1 MSNRVLQ
8 DPGLPARQPTA
19 SYWQQ
24 PLHSGLSGIQST
36 SLPTNRDVVI
46 IGSGITAC
54 SVARELLQSPR
65 DLTLT
70 VLEAREVCS
79 GATGRNGGRINCVAV
94 LDYDKYYQKFGKEA
108 ATKIVRFEL
117 AHFDR
122 ILAAAKELGL
132 EDFEKSEVREV
143 GTCAAVFEDEQLADL
158 RQKLA
163 NFEAAFPD
171 LQGRWRIADQ
181 KEAVETFKIPEAKGA
196 LVGQAGAAWPYR
208 LITSIWASLLTSHSS
223 SLTIESNTPAMNI
236 RRAEVNADY
245 PYAISTPRGIV
256 RARHIFHCTE
266 GHASHLIPGLRGIIV
281 PRRGE
286 MTVQTPGSQFH
297 QRDGAYSWS
306 FYFPHG
312 FDYLTQ
318 NARSGE
324 LFVGGGDVGGEEA
337 LMQPIGIGS
346 DAEEI
351 ITAKAHLA
359 GVLGVVFGQENTGD
373 PPKMRASW
381 TGIMANTLDGVPL
394 VGMLPQ
400 AALDRTAGDRNSA
413 EWICAGYGGY
423 GMVNAW
429 LSGRAVVKMFSGEDV
444 RDWFPG
450 EYVMSSERMGRLQEK
465 LEKVKG
471 SQMHLKALL

>member
-1 MSNRVLQ
+1 MSNRALQ

-24 PLHSGLSGIQST
+24 PLHSGLSSIQST

-181 KEAVETFKIPEAKGA
+181 KEAIEVRFLLSCSHFRPIRNTAKSPPDVQNPQGK
-196 LVGQAGAAWPYR
+196 R
-208 LITSIWASLLTSHSS
+208 SS
-223 SLTIESNTPAMNI
+223 
-236 RRAEVNADY
+236 RR
-245 PYAISTPRGIV
+245 P
-256 RARHIFHCTE
+256 
-266 GHASHLIPGLRGIIV
+266 
-281 PRRGE
+281 
-286 MTVQTPGSQFH
+286 
-297 QRDGAYSWS
+297 SWS
-306 FYFPHG
+306 CMALPAYHEHLGVTLDEPQQQPDHRIQHSG
-312 FDYLTQ
+312 HEYSKG
-318 NARSGE
+318 RSERG
-324 LFVGGGDVGGEEA
+324 LPVRHQHPSWHSTRA
-337 LMQPIGIGS
+337 
-346 DAEEI
+346 
-351 ITAKAHLA
+351 AHLS
-359 GVLGVVFGQENTGD
+359 LYRR
-373 PPKMRASW
+373 P
-381 TGIMANTLDGVPL
+381 
-394 VGMLPQ
+394 
-400 AALDRTAGDRNSA
+400 
-413 EWICAGYGGY
+413 C
-423 GMVNAW
+423 
-429 LSGRAVVKMFSGEDV
+429 
-444 RDWFPG
+444 
-450 EYVMSSERMGRLQEK
+450 
-465 LEKVKG
+465 
-471 SQMHLKALL
+471 